1 MGRAKSIFERMGFT
15 QEKRDITPKQFDYIY
30 RNKVKDKLEK
40 KGEMQFHEVNLL
52 LGAYEY
58 YRYEKKSKKT
68 LQSLEQ
74 AEQLKSDQQAETEDA
89 TEGSKK
95 STEAEEKMGFFKRY
109 FDYLAGLMTSP
120 HYELAQNI
128 TSLLNVVLILIN
140 DFIENKTARYIKIW
154 MIVMMI
160 INIFFLL
167 ETVLDIIV
175 FGIVKAYKQHLR
187 IWFETVCQI
196 MNTYLFFTFLQDVD
210 DLSRYN
216 SFEKVFTAIIFI
228 RALKMLTL
236 MYEVKSLR
244 IIIETMKNLIEPISN
259 MMAVLLIVYYI
270 FALIGMFFFGGKI
283 KKNLPYP
290 LVQGTN
296 TVPATYHLDNF
307 NDFISSMVTLFTLM
321 VVNNWMVQ
329 VSQYIVVMSY
339 DGVNENLV
347 RLYFILFFQFS
358 VVIGINLVVAYV
370 LDMYGSTERL
380 DEERHNTL
388 EILEKEMTG
397 NREQKEKDQFDQ
409 LTMMKNQMME
419 MS

>member
-1 MGRAKSIFERMGFT
+1 
-15 QEKRDITPKQFDYIY
+15 
-30 RNKVKDKLEK
+30 
-40 KGEMQFHEVNLL
+40 
-52 LGAYEY
+52 
-58 YRYEKKSKKT
+58 
-68 LQSLEQ
+68 LEQ
-74 AEQLKSDQQAETEDA
+74 AEQQKSDQQAESEDG
-89 TEGSKK
+89 TEGAKK
-95 STEAEEKMGFFKRY
+95 SSEGEKGGFFKRN

-140 DFIENKTARYIKIW
+140 DFIENKTAQYIKIW

-196 MNTYLFFTFLQDVD
+196 MNTYLCFAFLHDID

-244 IIIETMKNLIEPISN
+244 IIIETMKNLIEPIGN
-259 MMAVLLIVYYI
+259 MMSVLLIIYYI
-270 FALIGMFFFGGKI
+270 FALFGMLFFGGKI

-329 VSQYIVVMSY
+329 VSQFIVVMSY
-339 DGVNENLV
+339 ENVNENLV
-347 RLYFILFFQFS
+347 RLYFIAFFQLS
-358 VVIGINLVVAYV
+358 VVIGINLVVAFV

-397 NREQKEKDQFDQ
+397 NRE
-409 LTMMKNQMME
+409 
-419 MS
+419 